1 MYLVIFSVG
10 FTLVIKVFGFLMDLL
25 FPSYALEVERA
36 YKWVEKKRRL
46 AELVANQHPDFDP
59 NEIQGE
65 VNRRIKR
72 EQIVKWSL
80 FAFTTGFLPLFVI
93 YLLLK
98 LTLSE

>member
-25 FPSYALEVERA
+25 FPSELERA
-36 YKWVEKKRRL
+36 WKWVEKKRRL
-46 AELVANQHPDFDP
+46 RELVADQHPDFDP
-59 NEIQGE
+59 NEIEGE

-80 FAFTTGFLPLFVI
+80 FAFTTMFLPLFVI

-98 LTLSE
+98 FTLSE